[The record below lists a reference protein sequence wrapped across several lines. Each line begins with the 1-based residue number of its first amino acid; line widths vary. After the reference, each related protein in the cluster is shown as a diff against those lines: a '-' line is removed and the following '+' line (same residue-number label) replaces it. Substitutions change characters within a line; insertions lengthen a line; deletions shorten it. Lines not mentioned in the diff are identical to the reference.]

1 MAAAAKTAINATT
14 ETDLKVQGK
23 GLSMAMQARKPRIGF
38 LGIMQEL
45 YDRMLPGITERQEDY
60 ARQVCDRLA
69 DVAELDFLGAARG
82 RSDIERIMRDFE
94 VDAVDGVLI
103 VMLTYGPGLRLVNA
117 FRDTS
122 LPLLLA
128 NIQPEPSVT
137 TAWDM
142 ADLTYN
148 QGVHGAQD
156 TANTLLRLGKTFNV
170 FSGDW
175 RGEAFEVAVR
185 DFAVAAA
192 AKANL
197 RRARVAVFGQMPGMG
212 DILTDQ
218 HAFMRRLGPQ
228 VDHLGMGLV
237 AHAMERVSAA
247 EIDTV
252 VQYCHDN
259 FDIDPKLSDA
269 AIREASRLQVA
280 IRAVLDNRGYDAFS
294 LYFNQ
299 IGLDGRFRQTHM
311 MAASNL
317 MAEGYG
323 YAAEGDS
330 TCASLMVAAR
340 AIADDP
346 HFTEMYAMDFQRDA
360 VLQSHMG
367 EGNWKVAR
375 KDRRVRLIDR
385 PLGIGGL
392 DNPPTVLFQ
401 AQPGPATLVSLV
413 ALAGETYRLVVAQG
427 DILDTEELPKVE
439 MPYFFFRPQ
448 NGAVACL
455 DGWLK
460 NGGTHHQ
467 VLHLGDVRARWRA
480 FCAFVGIEYSEV

>member
-1 MAAAAKTAINATT
+1 MST
-14 ETDLKVQGK
+14 QGI
-23 GLSMAMQARKPRIGF
+23 QARKPIIGL

-45 YDRMLPGITERQEDY
+45 YDKMLPGITERQEGY
-60 ARQVCDRLA
+60 ARQVCARLA
-69 DVAELDFLGAARG
+69 DVADVRFPGAARD
-82 RSDIERIMRDFE
+82 RSDIERIMHGFE
-94 VDAVDGVLI
+94 ADGVDGVLI

-128 NIQPEPSVT
+128 NIQPEQRVT
-137 TAWDM
+137 AAWDM
-142 ADLTYN
+142 GDLTYN
-148 QGVHGAQD
+148 QGMHGAQD
-156 TANTLLRLGKTFNV
+156 TANTLLRLGKTFEV

-175 RGEAFEVAVR
+175 HGEAFEAAVR
-185 DFAVAAA
+185 DFAAAA
-192 AKANL
+192 RAKANL

-212 DILTDQ
+212 DILTDA
-218 HAFMRRLGPQ
+218 HAFMRKLGPQ
-228 VDHLGMGLV
+228 VDHLGMGQI
-237 AHAMERVSAA
+237 AREMERATPAA
-247 EIDTV
+247 IDAV
-252 VQYCHDN
+252 VQYCRDN
-259 FDIDPKLSDA
+259 FEIDPKLTDA
-269 AIREASRLQVA
+269 AIREAARLQVA
-280 IRAVLDNRGYDAFS
+280 IRAVLDAGGYDSFS

-299 IGLDGRFRQTHM
+299 IGFDGRFRQTHM

-346 HFTEMYAMDFQRDA
+346 HFTEQYAMDFQRDA

-367 EGNWKVAR
+367 EGNWKIAR

-401 AQPGPATLVSLV
+401 GQPGPATLVSLV
-413 ALAGETYRLVVAQG
+413 ALEGTKYRLVVAQG
-427 DILDTEELPKVE
+427 EILDTEELPTVE
-439 MPYFFFRPQ
+439 MPYFFFRPRS
-448 NGAVACL
+448 GVAACL
-455 DGWLK
+455 NGWLK

-467 VLHLGDVRARWRA
+467 VLHLGDVRARWQA
-480 FCAFVGIEYSEV
+480 FCTLCGIDYAEV